1 MKHLIQHSQ
10 EESENKETA
19 LWVQRVSA
27 YSQPMILM
35 NPYQNLCS
43 QGCSLYVL
51 IKKSILGT
59 ISVRRRVCLNF
70 YSNQG
75 LIPLSMDSETVL
87 RYIILQEKG

>member
-1 MKHLIQHSQ
+1 
-10 EESENKETA
+10 
-19 LWVQRVSA
+19 
-27 YSQPMILM
+27 M